1 MFITELFYNSQDLK
15 TIQIVQWQKNQ
26 ASVIHTMENY
36 SARRER
42 KPAMCNNKEEAGG
55 QYSKLNKSDTE
66 TFNYYLIPFVYGIL
80 KGQRREVSKIAE

>member
-1 MFITELFYNSQDLK
+1 MTEESSKCYTHNGKLLC
-15 TIQIVQWQKNQ
+15 QK
-26 ASVIHTMENY
+26 
-36 SARRER
+36 R
-42 KPAMCNNKEEAGG
+42 KPAMCSNKEEAGG